1 MPTEPIDYVEEQ
13 EKKMKRAK
21 PTLGEELA
29 QQAFKVREARRQKA
43 IDAEARAAAAHKALV
58 EKLVPVTLQNA
69 ERVISEAAS
78 RGDVESHLEEN
89 ELPHE
94 VLKAVSA
101 WCVENGI
108 TFSSRNHPSASG
120 PLTIMK
126 FKLPDRK

>member
-1 MPTEPIDYVEEQ
+1 MPTEPVDYVEEQ
-13 EKKMKRAK
+13 EKKLKLPR

-43 IDAEARAAAAHKALV
+43 LDDEARAVAAHKALV
-58 EKLVPVTLQNA
+58 ESLVPMTLQNA
-69 ERVISEAAS
+69 ERVITEAAA
-78 RGDVESHLEEN
+78 RGEVESHLEEN
-89 ELPHE
+89 ELPRE
-94 VLKAVSA
+94 VLEAVSA

-108 TFSSRNHPSASG
+108 TFSSRSQHSVSG